1 MTPADDNIE
10 GFDRPDQTMLVD
22 VPKQLGIYTLS
33 RLLGRGGMGEVWLG
47 FDTKL
52 ERNVAV
58 KLMRRELLTNE
69 EAVKRFYREAR
80 AVARLNHPNIVQ
92 AYSIGEEQSLIY
104 YVMEM
109 VEGETVTE
117 RLKRLGPL
125 PLDDAINIMLQ
136 TINGLDF
143 AHARGVVH
151 RDIKPSN
158 IMLTNEFRVKI
169 ADFGLAK
176 LLEGDTQMTASGVA
190 MGSPNY
196 MSPEQA
202 RGEEADHRSDIYALG
217 ITLYQ
222 TLTGELPFT
231 APTPITV
238 LLRQIQDQLPEPE
251 QLRGLA
257 DGRVLDVI
265 KKMTAK
271 SPEDRF
277 QTYGGLAAALSAIA
291 PNVHV
296 ARSGHSP
303 TTTLPAP
310 TGEPAADDA
319 RTPAPSPA
327 ATDTLPADATPRLV
341 RRSDGA
347 SARPAWVA
355 PAAMVGSVLLLGVL
369 GALAVYLLLPKPQ
382 EPTSAMVDFAPPQGA
397 PPAAPGASGAPS
409 VATPAGTPAPP
420 LTATATPAATQAA
433 APVAQQATPAQAAP
447 ATPVVAPL
455 MTPPPT
461 PIVATTN
468 EVIVGPD
475 LPPGAPVQLLDEQGA
490 PAGTVAAG
498 TRMPLVRM
506 VAHPDGARYVVRSG
520 NAVAMLPSRDARP
533 VTATGPTA
541 PASGGSTPAATPRGL
556 RVVLGTQNA
565 KPGQTIV
572 VYADRNLKRELV
584 RLEAGE
590 ELPATEE
597 PPLGYRVVLPDN
609 RSGYVVK
616 GDARVMP

>member
-1 MTPADDNIE
+1 MTPADEDIE

-125 PLDDAINIMLQ
+125 PLDDAMNIMLQ

-143 AHARGVVH
+143 AHVCGVVH

-222 TLTGELPFT
+222 MLTGELPFT

-257 DGRVLDVI
+257 EGRLLEAI

-296 ARSGHSP
+296 AHSGHSP
-303 TTTLPAP
+303 TATMPAS
-310 TGEPAADDA
+310 TGEPAQDTHAA
-319 RTPAPSPA
+319 GTSPA
-327 ATDTLPADATPRLV
+327 AGDTVRAAMPHQAT
-341 RRSDGA
+341 A
-347 SARPAWVA
+347 SPDSAAARPAWVV
-355 PAAMVGSVLLLGVL
+355 PAAVAGAVVLLGVL
-369 GALAVYLLLPKPQ
+369 GTLVVFVLLPLVQ
-382 EPTSAMVDFAPPQGA
+382 EPATEMVDFTQG
-397 PPAAPGASGAPS
+397 PGVQRTRPGAAPE
-409 VATPAGTPAPP
+409 ATPTGTPALATP
-420 LTATATPAATQAA
+420 TMATVQATASIVPQV
-433 APVAQQATPAQAAP
+433 PQATPTMAAQISP
-447 ATPVVAPL
+447 GTTPL
-455 MTPPPT
+455 FTPPPT
-461 PIVATTN
+461 PIVSSTN
-468 EVIVGPD
+468 EVEAGPG
-475 LPPGAPVQLLDEQGA
+475 LPPGAPVQLLDEQGNA
-490 PAGTVAAG
+490 AGTVTAG
-498 TRMPLVRM
+498 TRLPLIRM
-506 VAHPDGARYVVRSG
+506 VSHPDGARYVVRSG
-520 NAVAMLPSRDARP
+520 NTTAMLHSRDARP
-533 VTATGPTA
+533 VTATGHAGT
-541 PASGGSTPAATPRGL
+541 PATGGPTPAATQRGL
-556 RVVLGTQNA
+556 RVVLGTQDA
-565 KPGQTIV
+565 KPGQTIA
-572 VYADRNLKRELV
+572 VYADKNLKRELV
-584 RLEAGE
+584 RVAAGD

-616 GDARVMP
+616 GDARVKP